1 MSKQVNRLVVN
12 KLKSA
17 ESVHYKPIPIAKL
30 FKVGN
35 KNKVSLLGTGK
46 EKQTWFQMRCGK
58 LAKQKVKAR
67 QALWLELNH

>member
-46 EKQTWFQMRCGK
+46 EKQT
-58 LAKQKVKAR
+58 
-67 QALWLELNH
+67 